1 MEFEPKTGLASAK
14 FDYVYDLSLAKL
26 RYKKECGKVLSYKS
40 LWWNFFLYLEFLNH
54 VFSPNENIIFYFYIF
69 IDYWDESVENHYQTI
84 FYIMAG
90 PLEIRL
96 MVLPEQQANLS
107 YCHMT

>member
-1 MEFEPKTGLASAK
+1 MAK
-14 FDYVYDLSLAKL
+14 FFSILKIFKPEKL
-26 RYKKECGKVLSYKS
+26 
-40 LWWNFFLYLEFLNH
+40 NFH